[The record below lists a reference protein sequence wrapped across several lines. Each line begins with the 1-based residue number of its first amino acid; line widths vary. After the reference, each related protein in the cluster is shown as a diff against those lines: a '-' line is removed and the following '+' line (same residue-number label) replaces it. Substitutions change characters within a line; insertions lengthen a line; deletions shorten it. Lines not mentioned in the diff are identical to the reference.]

1 LGRSQ
6 DVAALLRQRPIAGP
20 SARSGLRQMT
30 DRFLEATLSPAERA
44 RLTLVEV
51 DSIPVIIN
59 LVLDHGHLSIL
70 PEHSLANI
78 APPPTLLPLDEAYQ
92 QSLSLVWPRDALSR
106 QAADAMIALLSA
118 P

>member
-1 LGRSQ
+1 
-6 DVAALLRQRPIAGP
+6 
-20 SARSGLRQMT
+20 MT
-30 DRFLEATLSPAERA
+30 DRFLEVALSPADRA

-59 LVLDHGHLSIL
+59 LVLDHGHLSVL
-70 PEHSLANI
+70 PEHSVANI
-78 APPPTLLPLDEAYQ
+78 GPPPSLLPLDAAYQ

-106 QAADAMIALLSA
+106 QAAETMLAFLSK